1 MRKDSGVLLSLSPQG
16 RLHIDE
22 TTATGIHPVAEGL
35 RAAVAHSSAHA
46 LRWLATRGLDA
57 HIGPADAFWRDL
69 ARRYFTKLCH
79 TPELDVI
86 ETLPPPPLAEL
97 ESMVIGA
104 PPLPGAEYLKT
115 DTLLRLWRE
124 LDELAFAEIN
134 QTDGGAQAWL
144 REQNPVWS
152 LVGRVTFH
160 LAENKRDPERP
171 FAFLATYI
179 QRISEQAKP
188 QYLPLGHALQEHA
201 SARNRDALLTLLAPV
216 QRAAAKSSLARELVE
231 SKRVYQPQAWTAKE
245 AHRFLRD
252 IPVFEDSGLL
262 VRLPDWW
269 RPGRPTRPAVSVT
282 LGERKPTGL
291 GLDALL
297 DFKIELSLD
306 GETLTADEWKR
317 LATADGL
324 VLLRGKWVEVDR
336 TKLDTVLAHW
346 KALERARAEGGVS
359 LAEALRLLSGAQPGE
374 GAPEVETEDVRAWSS
389 VRAGGWLEQTLTTL
403 RQPGAGADD
412 ATGVDNTFAGLHAT
426 LRPYQR
432 DGVRWLAFLAR
443 LRLGACLADDMG
455 LGKTLQV
462 LATLLQLRA
471 AQPGAAP
478 ALLVLPASLLG
489 NWRAEAERFAPSLRL
504 WVAHPS
510 ECGSDALA
518 VAARDPAAALTNVDL
533 VLTTYGLVGK
543 QDWLRRLTWSV
554 VILDEA
560 QAIKNPGAR
569 QSRAVK
575 ELKSPVRFALTGT
588 PVENNLGDLWSLFDF
603 LNPGLLGRATDFSRY
618 TRRMAE
624 TDEPGAFSAL
634 RQLVRPYILRRLK
647 SDRSVISDL
656 PDKTEMRAFC
666 ALSKRQAAL
675 YADTVRDLTA
685 QLNEVNGLQ
694 RRGVVLAYLMRLKQ
708 LCNHPA
714 QLLGSGDYA
723 PDESGKFQ
731 RLAELAGEIASR
743 QEKVLVF
750 TQFREMTEPLHHF
763 MAGIFNR
770 PGLVLHGGTSVK
782 DRRGLV
788 EEFQR
793 EDGPPFFI
801 LSLKAGGTGL
811 TLTEAGHVIHFDRWW
826 NPAVENQAT
835 DRAYRIGQ
843 QKNVLVHKFVCRGT
857 LEEKIDRLITEKQS
871 LADEVLADGGEIPLT
886 EMGNDELL
894 KFVSLDLRVAM
905 QEE

>member
-1 MRKDSGVLLSLSPQG
+1 MGWNDSDVSLSLSPQG

-22 TTATGIHPVAEGL
+22 TTAAGPSPLIADGL
-35 RAAVAHSSAHA
+35 RAAVAKSSAHA

-57 HIGPADAFWRDL
+57 HLTPGDAFWRDF
-69 ARRYFTKLCH
+69 ARRYFTRLCH

-86 ETLPPPPLAEL
+86 ETLPPPPSAEL
-97 ESMVIGA
+97 ESLAQSA
-104 PPLPGAEYLKT
+104 PPLPGAEYLKA
-115 DTLLRLWRE
+115 DALLRLWRE
-124 LDELAFAEIN
+124 LDALAFAEIAE
-134 QTDGGAQAWL
+134 THGGAQVWL

-160 LAENKRDPERP
+160 LAENKRDPDRP

-179 QRISEQAKP
+179 HRISEQAKP

-201 SARNRDALLTLLAPV
+201 GARNRDALLTLLAPV
-216 QRAAAKSSLARELVE
+216 QRAAAKSSLVRELVE
-231 SKRVYQPQAWTAKE
+231 SKRVYQPQAWTPKE

-252 IPVFEDSGLL
+252 IPTFEDAGLL

-269 RPGRPTRPAVSVT
+269 RPGRPTRPSVSVIV
-282 LGERKPTGL
+282 GDGKPAGL
-291 GLDALL
+291 GLGALL
-297 DFKIELSLD
+297 DFKVELSLD
-306 GETLTADEWKR
+306 GEKLTSDEWKH
-317 LATADGL
+317 LASSDGL

-336 TKLDTVLAHW
+336 AKLDTVLAHW
-346 KALERARAEGGVS
+346 KSLERARAKGGLSFAEG
-359 LAEALRLLSGAQPGE
+359 LRLLSGAQPGD
-374 GAPEVETEDVRAWSS
+374 GAPEVETEDVRAWSE
-389 VRAGGWLEQTLTTL
+389 VRAGGWLEETLAGL
-403 RQPGAGADD
+403 RQAGGSAANAASDGDTPGL
-412 ATGVDNTFAGLHAT
+412 NAT

-462 LATLLQLRA
+462 LATLIQLRA
-471 AQPGAAP
+471 AHPGSAP

-489 NWRAEAERFAPSLRL
+489 NWRDEAARFAPSLRL

-510 ECGSDALA
+510 ENNTDAFSAEKLA
-518 VAARDPAAALTNVDL
+518 GVDI
-533 VLTTYGLVGK
+533 VLTTYSMIGRL
-543 QDWLRRLTWSV
+543 DWLRRFDWSV

-575 ELKSPVRFALTGT
+575 ELKAPVRFALTGT

-603 LNPGLLGRATDFSRY
+603 LNPGLLGGAADFKRY
-618 TRRMAE
+618 AKNLTE
-624 TDEPGAFSAL
+624 SEEPGAFASL

-656 PDKTEMRAFC
+656 PDKTEVRAFC
-666 ALSKRQAAL
+666 PLTKRQAVL
-675 YADTVRDLTA
+675 YADAVKELTEK
-685 QLNEVNGLQ
+685 LNEVQNLQ
-694 RRGVVLAYLMRLKQ
+694 RRGVVLAFLMRLKQ

-714 QLLGSGDYA
+714 QFLGSADYA
-723 PDESGKFQ
+723 PEDSGKFQ

-750 TQFREMTEPLHHF
+750 TQFREMTGPLHHF
-763 MAGIFNR
+763 LAGIFNR
-770 PGLVLHGGTSVK
+770 PGLILHGGTSVK

-788 EEFQR
+788 EQFQR

-843 QKNVLVHKFVCRGT
+843 KKNVLVHKFVCRGT

-871 LADEVLADGGEIPLT
+871 LADEVLAEGGEIPLT

-894 KFVSLDLRVAM
+894 RFVSLDLRAAM